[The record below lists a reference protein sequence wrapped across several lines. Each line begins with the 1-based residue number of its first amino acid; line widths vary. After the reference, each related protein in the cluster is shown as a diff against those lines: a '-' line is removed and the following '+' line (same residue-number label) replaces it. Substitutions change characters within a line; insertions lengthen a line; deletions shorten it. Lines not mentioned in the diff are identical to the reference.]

1 MPIVRPAISNSPLL
15 QGDLLRGVT
24 VVETGAD
31 GNAEMDDPPFVL
43 VLSRPCNALRA
54 ARVVVAAVRAR
65 DLGSD
70 GIKDAKTLADIRD
83 FFEGVRDGFS
93 APDRLYLGA
102 LTSDPSKRFFAHLD
116 SHHTIQLP
124 KDVEARAA
132 FVEKQR
138 VFHLEDAF
146 VRDLHLRIY
155 NAFASL
161 GFQDEAWLS
170 DEDLSIVVAIARA
183 DLARLRADHDGLAAA
198 LAASQVA
205 GVKDKQLVQQRQ
217 ELEAALKRLAEVEA
231 HAKRF
236 FDEAA
241 KRPNLVAA
249 APEGR

>member
-1 MPIVRPAISNSPLL
+1 
-15 QGDLLRGVT
+15 
-24 VVETGAD
+24 VETGAD
-31 GNAEMDDPPFVL
+31 GNVEMDDPPFVL

-54 ARVVVAAVRAR
+54 TQVVVAAVRAR

-102 LTSDPSKRFFAHLD
+102 LTTDPSKRFFAHLD

-124 KDVEARAA
+124 KDVEARST
-132 FVEKQR
+132 FVEKRR

-161 GFQDEAWLS
+161 GFEDEAWLS
-170 DEDLSIVVAIARA
+170 DEDLSIVVALARA
-183 DLARLRADHDGLAAA
+183 ELSRLRADHDGLAAA

-205 GVKDKQLVQQRQ
+205 GVKEKQIAQQRQ
-217 ELEAALKRLAEVEA
+217 EQEAASKRLIEVEA
-231 HAKRF
+231 RAQRF

-241 KRPNLVAA
+241 RRPKL
-249 APEGR
+249 APTDPESG